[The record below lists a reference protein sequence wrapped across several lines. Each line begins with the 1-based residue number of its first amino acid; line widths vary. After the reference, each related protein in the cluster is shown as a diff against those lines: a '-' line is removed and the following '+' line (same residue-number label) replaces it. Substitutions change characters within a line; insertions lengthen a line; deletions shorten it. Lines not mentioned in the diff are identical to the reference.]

1 MNQKHL
7 LRFIK
12 KTLKTDGDVPVC
24 KVKEDLRY
32 FDQFGLIGGR
42 QADDVEGGVWVAQ
55 PDGLWLDCG
64 HAWRPCGEKGGL
76 FSGITHNFCKQML
89 LPPPSN
95 ETICMQTLLTTL
107 WRIRTSDNTQFAQ
120 VEDSNI
126 IAWQFIETNF
136 PDDSILVNLSQ
147 NMFQRNEW
155 TNINVFSIM
164 WHTSESEALIWFL
177 WNWMHFVHF
186 LNRWHS
192 HRILWIRSCVKKLP
206 PGPKHVSPIWQVQ
219 CKVQPHWGIEAEV
232 GSIISLT
239 HYSLSCVTGRFSW
252 RLTITWTGNTLPTWS
267 RRSSTILRTPSTR
280 TLSLAFQSTV
290 GFQLYSPLFSLNLR
304 SLHNWMGQTCKLGR
318 LQ

>member
-1 MNQKHL
+1 
-7 LRFIK
+7 
-12 KTLKTDGDVPVC
+12 
-24 KVKEDLRY
+24 
-32 FDQFGLIGGR
+32 
-42 QADDVEGGVWVAQ
+42 
-55 PDGLWLDCG
+55 
-64 HAWRPCGEKGGL
+64 
-76 FSGITHNFCKQML
+76 
-89 LPPPSN
+89 
-95 ETICMQTLLTTL
+95 
-107 WRIRTSDNTQFAQ
+107 
-120 VEDSNI
+120 
-126 IAWQFIETNF
+126 
-136 PDDSILVNLSQ
+136 
-147 NMFQRNEW
+147 
-155 TNINVFSIM
+155 M

-186 LNRWHS
+186 LHRWHS
-192 HRILWIRSCVKKLP
+192 HRILWIRSCVKNLP

-290 GFQLYSPLFSLNLR
+290 GFQLYSSLFSLNLR
-304 SLHNWMGQTCKLGR
+304 SVHNWMGQTCKLGR